1 LQKAGIVGVTV
12 SEVKGFGR
20 QMGQT
25 ELYKGSPYIVDF
37 LPKVMLEVI
46 LNDEL
51 LDRAILAIRERA
63 QTGRIGDGK
72 IFVSHIEEAIRIRTG
87 ETGADA
93 ILRFIS
99 ASSLVERPRFAREYH
114 RCDGQPV
121 ATEEVPGDS
130 RARCGDCP
138 RRRSPIARHGG
149 LAPAEPPRLTHH
161 SPRRAWRS
169 GSA

>member
-1 LQKAGIVGVTV
+1 VLGSQPGFAECFVTV

-72 IFVSHIEEAIRIRTG
+72 LFVSHIEEAIRIRTG

-93 ILRFIS
+93 IL
-99 ASSLVERPRFAREYH
+99 
-114 RCDGQPV
+114 
-121 ATEEVPGDS
+121 
-130 RARCGDCP
+130 
-138 RRRSPIARHGG
+138 
-149 LAPAEPPRLTHH
+149 
-161 SPRRAWRS
+161 
-169 GSA
+169 